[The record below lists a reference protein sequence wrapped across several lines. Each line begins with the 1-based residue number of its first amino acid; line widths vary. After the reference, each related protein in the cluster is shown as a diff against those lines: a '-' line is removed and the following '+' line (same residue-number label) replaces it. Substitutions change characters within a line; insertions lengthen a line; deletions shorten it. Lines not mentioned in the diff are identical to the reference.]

1 MASAGSA
8 QEHNVLEPGQ
18 VRDLRRRMRR
28 RSLRY
33 EDLEAALDILD
44 QGPRPGVLSGHE
56 RAVLGRI
63 GVDPDEAPGTAP
75 GLAGTL
81 SRRELEAASLTTAEA
96 ADRGGVDASRIRQR
110 LGERTLLGFHRAGG
124 RHDWLLPAFQFELDL
139 DQLPDLWGR
148 LLQALPSPDDTSPT
162 ALVAWLTQPRDH
174 LGGQSRAEG
183 LAAGTDVE
191 QLIAEAA
198 TFGMPA

>member
-1 MASAGSA
+1 MVRAGSGR
-8 QEHNVLEPGQ
+8 ERNVLGPSE

-44 QGPRPGVLSGHE
+44 QGPRPGALSGHE
-56 RAVLGRI
+56 RAVLERI
-63 GVDPDEAPGTAP
+63 GVDPAEAPGMAP
-75 GLAGTL
+75 SLAGTL

-96 ADRGGVDASRIRQR
+96 ADRRGVDASRIRQR
-110 LGERTLLGFHRAGG
+110 LGERTLFGFHRAGG
-124 RHDWLLPAFQFELDL
+124 RHDWLLPAFQFELGL
-139 DQLPDLWGR
+139 DELPDLWGR
-148 LLQALPSPDDTSPT
+148 LLRALPSPDDTSPT
-162 ALVAWLTQPRDH
+162 ALVAWLSQSRDH
-174 LGGQSRAEG
+174 LGGRSRAEA
-183 LAAGTDVE
+183 LAAGVDVE